1 MHEVAMSQNS
11 LLTPKNN
18 ELEIIEFLIEESLPD
33 GSTYVGSYGINVAKV
48 LEIIR
53 MPAVTSMP
61 NASHPSSLGTF
72 NLRGKVLPLVDLG
85 AWLGKT
91 LVKNPTNKVLVTEF
105 CGVQA
110 AFLVSAVTSI
120 HRLTWDQIEPP
131 NHHVQSYSQSSITG
145 VLRINERVLFIL
157 DMEKILASLDPSLDM
172 SHVEVDTTPVEDAG
186 KFHLLVV
193 DDSSAIRHIMRSSLL
208 QSGFQ
213 VTDKA
218 TGKDAWSYLQQ
229 LRDECVNTGESL
241 TDHLHVIISDIE
253 MPEMDGHSLTAHIRS
268 DPAMR
273 NIPVILFSSLITDAV
288 RAKGEK
294 VGADRQVSKPDLPRL
309 NQIIRELISVKL
321 HR

>member
-1 MHEVAMSQNS
+1 MSQNS

-157 DMEKILASLDPSLDM
+157 DMEKILADFAKYPDASTIYGIVYPLEPGIKHKLSLLGYNIVSRIGYWTGTIYMTLGCNTAFRKDLFVGAGM
-172 SHVEVDTTPVEDAG
+172 YITADAG
-186 KFHLLVV
+186 
-193 DDSSAIRHIMRSSLL
+193 DDFEIARRMKKYGR
-208 QSGFQ
+208 
-213 VTDKA
+213 
-218 TGKDAWSYLQQ
+218 
-229 LRDECVNTGESL
+229 
-241 TDHLHVIISDIE
+241 
-253 MPEMDGHSLTAHIRS
+253 
-268 DPAMR
+268 
-273 NIPVILFSSLITDAV
+273 V
-288 RAKGEK
+288 RLDTNLK
-294 VGADRQVSKPDLPRL
+294 VGFSMRRYIEFGAIKSIYQWLYIVAHGGSSEKY
-309 NQIIRELISVKL
+309 QYAGKEYGKK
-321 HR
+321 